1 MLNQCP
7 AGLTVAYEVNIRVNS
22 VRNNNPSLIERVL
35 KSLIL
40 WRSLLDSNPCYSLE
54 RSKTLAL
61 WRIAIRVPPG
71 VTC

>member
-1 MLNQCP
+1 M
-7 AGLTVAYEVNIRVNS
+7 VAYEVNIRVNS

-40 WRSLLDSNPCYSLE
+40 WRSLRDSNPCYSLE

-61 WRIAIRVPPG
+61 WRIAIRVRPG